1 MLGGQGTATGVYIFV
16 SFFLPDGLRCSCS
29 CGSAGKALAM
39 HAYLNPGSQQPD
51 RKAWPVFPRPACP
64 PRAER
69 QRQKDLSG
77 TP

>member
-16 SFFLPDGLRCSCS
+16 SFFAGGLRCSCS

-39 HAYLNPGSQQPD
+39 HAYLNSGSQQPD

-64 PRAER
+64 PGAER